1 MRSSADMPQG
11 QAGPASLGT
20 VHVVDDDP
28 AMRAA
33 TTFLLCPE
41 SMLFHVAVVLGD

>member
-11 QAGPASLGT
+11 RPGIARDCSC
-20 VHVVDDDP
+20 VDDDP